1 MTGPGR
7 RLRDIFTN
15 AQADADDEIAFHLE
29 MRERDFRERGMS
41 PLEAHVAARR
51 RFGNVTAISQQ
62 VRAIDDRAA
71 RQKRRTSVWTD
82 LRQDIVY
89 GFRGLRRAPGFAA
102 VAVLTLA
109 LGIGANT
116 AIFSVVNA
124 AVLRPLPFAA
134 PDRLVFLWNRDTDGS
149 PLPLG
154 PGRMLD
160 FRRQMTS
167 FESSAAIAHID
178 YTLTGGGDAESLKGA
193 SVSSAFFDVL
203 GAAPLVGDTFH
214 ADRADPSAVVLSYGL
229 WTRRFG
235 ADRSLVGR
243 TITLNGR
250 PRLVVAVMPRDFYWP
265 FITAVPG
272 GDGGPLLWVP
282 GGPGDIPRPATN
294 EDADM
299 TGYRNTGYIRM
310 VARLKPGVSA
320 GQADAEARALGTRL
334 SSQHREDGGRAA
346 LVTPLRD
353 QFFGNLERPLGVL
366 AGAVAF
372 VLAIACANVASLL
385 LGRGA
390 ARQRDLALRRALGAS
405 RLRIVRQLLAEA
417 LSLSIVGGVAGALL
431 AWWGTSALLRLAPPE
446 VAQGGAAFDARVAA
460 FTLGISVVSALAFG
474 ILPALQFSRGDL
486 APALAEGATRT
497 TASRRSGRVRDL
509 LVVGEIAVAL
519 VLLVG
524 ASLLVRSFVA
534 LSRVDT
540 GIDTHNLLTF
550 DVHLTGPR
558 AEYQARQVEFYA
570 ALQRR
575 LEAIPGVAAAGS
587 AVTLPIGGDSFG
599 NSYVIEGR
607 PAPQPGYEPH
617 AGFDMVMPGYFRA
630 MGIPL
635 IAGRDVAD
643 SDTRTSPRVI
653 LINETL
659 AKQQWPGEDPIGR
672 RITLDRETM
681 TIVGVVGDIRHRGP
695 SEPPQAEL
703 YQPAT
708 QRSFPFM
715 AFVVRTAGDPYAM
728 VPTIRRAVA
737 ELDPALPLANVKT
750 MDDHLAR
757 ALARPRFLST
767 LVLAFGA
774 LAVTLAIVGIY
785 GVMSWSVSE
794 RQREFAIRLALG
806 GRGGTLLALSL
817 RKALL
822 LAVAG
827 IAAGLLGARAAAGV
841 LNGLLFGLEATD
853 AAAYAMGA
861 AAIALVALVACYIP
875 ARRALRADPV
885 TLLR

>member
-1 MTGPGR
+1 
-7 RLRDIFTN
+7 
-15 AQADADDEIAFHLE
+15 
-29 MRERDFRERGMS
+29 
-41 PLEAHVAARR
+41 
-51 RFGNVTAISQQ
+51 
-62 VRAIDDRAA
+62 
-71 RQKRRTSVWTD
+71 
-82 LRQDIVY
+82 
-89 GFRGLRRAPGFAA
+89 
-102 VAVLTLA
+102 
-109 LGIGANT
+109 
-116 AIFSVVNA
+116 
-124 AVLRPLPFAA
+124 
-134 PDRLVFLWNRDTDGS
+134 
-149 PLPLG
+149 
-154 PGRMLD
+154 
-160 FRRQMTS
+160 
-167 FESSAAIAHID
+167 
-178 YTLTGGGDAESLKGA
+178 
-193 SVSSAFFDVL
+193 
-203 GAAPLVGDTFH
+203 
-214 ADRADPSAVVLSYGL
+214 
-229 WTRRFG
+229 
-235 ADRSLVGR
+235 
-243 TITLNGR
+243 
-250 PRLVVAVMPRDFYWP
+250 
-265 FITAVPG
+265 
-272 GDGGPLLWVP
+272 
-282 GGPGDIPRPATN
+282 
-294 EDADM
+294 
-299 TGYRNTGYIRM
+299 
-310 VARLKPGVSA
+310 
-320 GQADAEARALGTRL
+320 
-334 SSQHREDGGRAA
+334 
-346 LVTPLRD
+346 
-353 QFFGNLERPLGVL
+353 
-366 AGAVAF
+366 
-372 VLAIACANVASLL
+372 
-385 LGRGA
+385 
-390 ARQRDLALRRALGAS
+390 
-405 RLRIVRQLLAEA
+405 
-417 LSLSIVGGVAGALL
+417 
-431 AWWGTSALLRLAPPE
+431 
-446 VAQGGAAFDARVAA
+446 
-460 FTLGISVVSALAFG
+460 
-474 ILPALQFSRGDL
+474 
-486 APALAEGATRT
+486 
-497 TASRRSGRVRDL
+497 
-509 LVVGEIAVAL
+509 
-519 VLLVG
+519 
-524 ASLLVRSFVA
+524 
-534 LSRVDT
+534 
-540 GIDTHNLLTF
+540 
-550 DVHLTGPR
+550 
-558 AEYQARQVEFYA
+558 
-570 ALQRR
+570 
-575 LEAIPGVAAAGS
+575 
-587 AVTLPIGGDSFG
+587 
-599 NSYVIEGR
+599 VIEGR

-617 AGFDMVMPGYFRA
+617 AGFDMVMPGYFNA

-635 IAGRDVAD
+635 LAGRDVAD